1 MGRTSSHALAPMSD
15 PSTPITVLLAS
26 WSAGEPGAFQ
36 ALMELA
42 YDDLRAIAH
51 RRLTAAGRG
60 DTLGTTALVHEAF
73 LRLDGRTGGSWE
85 GRARFYAF
93 ASRAMRHILVEHARR
108 RRAEKRGGDPVRI
121 QLDESLVAAPDS
133 AADVLGVDEAL
144 ERLAARHPR
153 MAQVVE
159 LRFFGGLTVPETA
172 DVLGASVRTVE
183 REWTRARAY
192 LMEVLGG
199 DDGG

>member
-1 MGRTSSHALAPMSD
+1 MSD
-15 PSTPITVLLAS
+15 PSTPITVLLTS

-51 RRLTAAGRG
+51 RRLVAAGSG

-85 GRARFYAF
+85 SRARFYAF
-93 ASRAMRHILVEHARR
+93 ASHAMRHILVEHARR

-121 QLDESLVAAPDS
+121 PLDESLVAAPDS

-144 ERLAARHPR
+144 EQLAARHPR

-159 LRFFGGLTVPETA
+159 LRFFGGFTVPETA
-172 DVLGASVRTVE
+172 EVLGASVRTVE